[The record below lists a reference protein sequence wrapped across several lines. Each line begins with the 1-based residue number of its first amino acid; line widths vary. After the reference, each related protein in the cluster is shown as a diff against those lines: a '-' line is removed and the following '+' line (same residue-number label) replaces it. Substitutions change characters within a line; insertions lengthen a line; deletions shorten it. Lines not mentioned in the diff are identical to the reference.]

1 MRSALPAG
9 GPICNNAAMSRSRWN
24 YSLLPLTLAFALS
37 GGCGSDA
44 NSDVTG
50 GGDEIVDVANSR
62 VKNQS
67 IGNCWLYASVG
78 WVESLHLR
86 ATGVELNLSETY
98 LTYWDWYQKLTK
110 TSSTPIEAI
119 ATGGFFSGATAL
131 MNQFGL
137 LDEGAFIP
145 GEATVDLSAAQDK
158 AEGIINESLKT
169 GVLRKDRSPATVR
182 KELNRAFG
190 LGADVVKNL
199 DATFGPA
206 APKALGTVPAGF
218 ALRKTSDLIVAQKRA
233 SSTSVAKVSLR
244 DEIMRWREYTR
255 PTDRAQLR
263 GYLRRVQKAL
273 HDGQPVLVV
282 WNVDWESRD
291 RATGTFP
298 KMQPAAKID
307 GVHMTV
313 LEDYQAAYVP
323 NFGTLPAGVLVSD
336 ASVLSAALS
345 DQVEIPFFRI
355 KNSWG
360 NTADP
365 SGTGSY
371 KGYADLYSQYLFPT
385 DATAP
390 AGLVSFVLPTDY
402 DQSVPS
408 GIATDLCAKVT
419 TDGSFCASGLGAAST
434 DKRLFT
440 CDTGLSAKVATC
452 ASLCKKGATSG
463 ADACGE
469 PPPPNP
475 CTKATSPGKYCGSA
489 LGIAAGQPG
498 ASTLYSCQKDVDGN
512 WISPGT
518 DCPKGCVV
526 YASTSDRC
534 KP

>member
-1 MRSALPAG
+1 MPRV
-9 GPICNNAAMSRSRWN
+9 RWN
-24 YSLLPLTLAFALS
+24 WSSLVPLTLTFAFM

-44 NSDVTG
+44 STDVTG

-67 IGNCWLYASVG
+67 IGNCWLYASLG

-98 LTYWDWYQKLTK
+98 LTYWDWYQKLTR
-110 TSSTPIEAI
+110 STTTPPESI
-119 ATGGFFSGATAL
+119 ATGGFFSTATSL

-137 LDEGAFIP
+137 LDEGAFIA

-158 AEGIINESLKT
+158 AEGVINDSLKT
-169 GVLRKDRSPATVR
+169 GVLRTDRSPATVR

-190 LGADVVKNL
+190 LTPEVIKSL

-206 APKALGTVPAGF
+206 APRALGTVPAGF
-218 ALRKTSDLIVAQKRA
+218 PLRKTSDLVVAQKRA

-244 DEIMRWREYTR
+244 DEIARWREVPR

-273 HDGQPVLVV
+273 HDAQPVLVV

-291 RATGTFP
+291 RAAGTFP
-298 KMQPAAKID
+298 KMQPGAKID

-323 NFGTLPAGVLVSD
+323 NYGTLPAGVLVTD
-336 ASVLSAALS
+336 PGVLKAALA

-365 SGTGSY
+365 SGTGLF
-371 KGYADLYSQYLFPT
+371 KGFADLYGGYLFPS

-390 AGLVSFVLPTDY
+390 AGHVSFVLPTDY
-402 DQSVPS
+402 DATAPS
-408 GIATDLCAKVT
+408 GLAADLCAKVT
-419 TDGSFCASGLGAAST
+419 TDGTFCASGLGAGTT

-440 CDTGLSAKVATC
+440 CDTGQTARVNTCSTSCAKGTTAGT
-452 ASLCKKGATSG
+452 
-463 ADACGE
+463 DACGE
-469 PPPPNP
+469 PPPANP
-475 CTKATSPGKYCGSA
+475 CAKVSVPGKYCGTT
-489 LGIAAGQPG
+489 LGIASGQPG
-498 ASTLYSCQKDVDGN
+498 ASNLFSCQKDVSGA
-512 WISPGT
+512 WISPSVA
-518 DCPKGCVV
+518 CPKGCVFEPT
-526 YASTSDRC
+526 SSDRC
-534 KP
+534 MP

>member
-1 MRSALPAG
+1 MCFALTIG
-9 GPICNNAAMSRSRWN
+9 DRICQNRGMFRSRWHLG
-24 YSLLPLTLAFALS
+24 LLPLTLAFALT
-37 GGCGSDA
+37 GGCASDEG
-44 NSDVTG
+44 SDVTG
-50 GGDEIVDVANSR
+50 PGDEIVDVANSR

-86 ATGVELNLSETY
+86 ATGEELNLSETY
-98 LTYWDWYQKLTK
+98 LTYWDWYEKLTK
-110 TSSTPIEAI
+110 TSATPPESI
-119 ATGGFFSGATAL
+119 ATGGFFSGATRL
-131 MNQFGL
+131 MNTYGL

-158 AEGIINESLKT
+158 AEGVINDSLKT
-169 GVLRKDRSPATVR
+169 GVLRTDRSPATVR

-190 LGADVVKNL
+190 LQPEIVKQL
-199 DATFGPA
+199 DATFGAA
-206 APKALGTVPAGF
+206 APRSLGAVPAGF

-233 SSTSVAKVSLR
+233 SSTSVTKVSLR
-244 DEIMRWREYTR
+244 DEIMRWRESTK

-273 HDGQPVLVV
+273 HDAQPVLIV

-291 RATGTFP
+291 RVSGTFP
-298 KMQPAAKID
+298 KMQPSAKID

-323 NFGTLPAGVLVSD
+323 NYGTLPAGVTVTD
-336 ASVLSAALS
+336 ANVLKAALA

-365 SGTGSY
+365 SGSGAF
-371 KGYADLYSQYLFPT
+371 KGYADLYGNYLFSSDP
-385 DATAP
+385 AAP

-402 DQSVPS
+402 DTTVPT
-408 GIATDLCAKVT
+408 GIAPDLCDKAT
-419 TDGSFCASGLGAAST
+419 ADGSFCASTLGATST
-434 DKRLFT
+434 DARLFT
-440 CDTGLSAKVATC
+440 CDTGLSAKVVTC
-452 ASLCKKGATSG
+452 SSICKKGTSTG
-463 ADACGE
+463 TDACGE

-475 CTKATSPGKYCGSA
+475 CAKATAPGKYCGTA
-489 LGIAAGQPG
+489 LGITAGQPG
-498 ASTLYSCQKDVDGN
+498 SSTLYSCQKDVNGN

-518 DCPKGCVV
+518 ECPKGCIV
-526 YASTSDRC
+526 YTSMSDRC